1 MKNKFSYLLI
11 PMFIILFYAAAVWYG
26 NYNMITLDNG
36 GAAVHSA
43 HSCYHLSGSYDTSA
57 NTYYYSVQLPAS
69 HTRDLELA
77 LVNPGPFSIDIKTK
91 TASETV
97 YSHPSSAQIRNYFVR
112 IPLTSEYYDEEGTS
126 LSFSIHSP
134 SFITPYCLLGNSSY
148 FQNFS
153 NIRNL
158 LRVFLLGELSLLLL
172 YNLNLYLHKRSE
184 TYLKCF
190 FLYLL
195 VLFLWEGILL
205 LPFEQFSAPAAL
217 LTYFSDTIYLLIT
230 CMSALIC
237 WQLTQVSLPSQI
249 TDFLRWY
256 SLVGACV
263 FFQIFNML
271 GFSIISQCIRLA
283 YSLLGLWIVLH
294 ACMQKKAGAIPLLI
308 GYSCFLLQQP
318 FPAIYAY
325 QYLTGDFI
333 ISLLQASHAFF
344 VPLALSGMNLV
355 LTQFAQ
361 AFTDASQAYDQLQ
374 KLNQTL
380 DQKVT
385 ERTREI
391 MTHQEEERYMMLN
404 IFHDLRSPLF
414 IIKEYINLLETDYDS
429 AKAFIPALKD
439 RISYLHQLTEDLFL
453 IAKLE
458 KETVFFNEESLSLP
472 SLLYQICKPY
482 QVECRSKSI
491 TFNLNQNGESYIW
504 GDKTRLNQAFS
515 NLLGNAVTHTPYHG
529 TITVTSR
536 ITKETNTAVITFFN
550 TGIAIP
556 KENLDKLF
564 LRYYSYNRTDAHSH
578 TGLGLSIAYE
588 IIQHHNG
595 TIMVDSHEES
605 GTTFTVTLPLHTPA
619 QKYIS

>member
-11 PMFIILFYAAAVWYG
+11 PMFIILFYVAAVWYG

-36 GAAVHSA
+36 SAADHSA
-43 HSCYHLSGSYDTSA
+43 RSCYHLSGSYDTSA
-57 NTYYYSVQLPAS
+57 NTYAYSVQLPAS

-77 LVNPGPFSIDIKTK
+77 LVNPGPFSIDIKTE

-97 YSHPSSAQIRNYFVR
+97 YSHPSSAQVRNYFVR
-112 IPLTSEYYDEEGTS
+112 IPLTDECYDAKGTELTFS
-126 LSFSIHSP
+126 LRSP
-134 SFITPYCLLGNSSY
+134 SLIKPYCLLGTSSY

-153 NIRNL
+153 NILNL
-158 LRVFLLGELSLLLL
+158 LRVFLLGEFSLLLL
-172 YNLNLYLHKRSE
+172 YSINLYLHKRSE
-184 TYLKCF
+184 SYLKHF

-195 VLFLWEGILL
+195 VLFLWEGFLM
-205 LPFEQFSAPAAL
+205 LPLERFLALAAL
-217 LTYFSDTIYLLIT
+217 LTHFSDTIYLLIT
-230 CMSALIC
+230 CMSVLIC
-237 WQLTQVSLPSQI
+237 WQITQISLPTQI
-249 TDFLRWY
+249 TDFLHWY
-256 SLVGACV
+256 SLAGACV
-263 FFQIFNML
+263 FSQIFNMM
-271 GFSIISQCIRLA
+271 GFSFISQGIRLA
-283 YSLLGLWIVLH
+283 YALLGLWIIIQ
-294 ACMQKKAGAIPLLI
+294 ACIQKKAGSLLLLI
-308 GYSCFLLQQP
+308 GYSCFLLQQA
-318 FPAIYAY
+318 FPSVHTY
-325 QYLTGDFI
+325 QYLTGNFVI
-333 ISLLQASHAFF
+333 ALLQASHAFF
-344 VPLALSGMNLV
+344 IPLVLAGMNLV
-355 LTQFAQ
+355 LTRFAQ
-361 AFTDASQAYDQLQ
+361 AFTDASQSYDQLQ

-429 AKAFIPALKD
+429 AKVYIPALKD

-458 KETVFFNEESLSLP
+458 KENVFFNEESLSLP

-482 QVECRSKSI
+482 QVECKSKSI
-491 TFNLNQNGESYIW
+491 AFTLNQDGESYIW

-529 TITVTSR
+529 TITVTSA
-536 ITKETNTAVITFFN
+536 IKKEAKIAVITIFN
-550 TGIAIP
+550 TGMAIP

-564 LRYYSYNRTDAHSH
+564 LRYYSYNRTNSHSH

-588 IIQHHNG
+588 IIQYHDG
-595 TIMVDSHEES
+595 TITVDSREDY

-619 QKYIS
+619 QKYLS